1 MNGYR
6 STLGTRKVI
15 SVAPSRKALT
25 CAIVCSRASSMS
37 ITMPC
42 IMTDSEQPPL
52 RLIARWKY
60 DPASDSF
67 HIGRGLSFH
76 PPCRQCRLIPLS
88 SAFVPGRASCV
99 RFSVLGNSSIDC
111 GHIMV

>member
-6 STLGTRKVI
+6 STLGTWKDI

-25 CAIVCSRASSMS
+25 CAIVCSRTSSIL

-52 RLIARWKY
+52 RLISRWKY
-60 DPASDSF
+60 DTGF
-67 HIGRGLSFH
+67 
-76 PPCRQCRLIPLS
+76 RLISYWKRLAVASTAPL
-88 SAFVPGRASCV
+88 
-99 RFSVLGNSSIDC
+99 
-111 GHIMV
+111 

>member
-15 SVAPSRKALT
+15 SVAPSKKALT

-52 RLIARWKY
+52 RLISRWKY

-67 HIGRGLSFH
+67 HIGRGCFLW
-76 PPCRQCRLIPLS
+76 
-88 SAFVPGRASCV
+88 G
-99 RFSVLGNSSIDC
+99 
-111 GHIMV
+111 